1 MADNRRLNGV
11 IGALEEGRPAFTAFS
26 TPDIPSA
33 IAYSTNT
40 GYDGIVFE
48 MEHNPWDGP
57 VLRDCLQYML
67 NRSQIANSGSLA
79 PPVTPMV
86 RVPPNGNEMA
96 QWQAKQA
103 LDLGVYGVVWPHISS
118 VEEAYNAVAAC
129 RYPRM
134 SDAPLYEPA
143 GIRGDGPTA
152 ATRYWGLSQQDY
164 YKKADVWPL
173 APEGEILVILMIEDT
188 KGMAAL
194 SDILQNVP
202 GVGAVLIGE
211 GDLSQELGYPR
222 QYEHPIVLE
231 AMAEIVNTCKENK
244 VAVGHPHVN
253 AGNVQRILEEG
264 YTFLMAAPVRSTP
277 GLDKGLELSGRAGK
291 GDDKQAD
298 PAPSY

>member
-1 MADNRRLNGV
+1 MADIPRLNGV
-11 IGALEEGRPAFTAFS
+11 IAALAAGKPAFTAFS
-26 TPDIPSA
+26 TPDVPA
-33 IAYSTNT
+33 AVAYSTNT

-48 MEHNPWDGP
+48 MEHNPWDSL

-67 NRSQIANSGSLA
+67 NRGQIAKSGSLA
-79 PPVTPMV
+79 PAVTPMV

-134 SDAPLYEPA
+134 TNAPLYEPA
-143 GIRGDGPTA
+143 GIRGDGPTT
-152 ATRYWGLSQQDY
+152 ATCYWGLSQQEY
-164 YKKADVWPL
+164 YDRADVWPL
-173 APEGEILVILMIEDT
+173 APHGEILVILMIEDT
-188 KGMAAL
+188 KGIASL
-194 SDILQNVP
+194 SDILKNVP
-202 GVGAVLIGE
+202 GIGAVLIGE

-222 QYEHPIVLE
+222 QYEHPVVVE

-244 VAVGHPHVN
+244 VAVGHPHVT
-253 AGNVQRILEEG
+253 AGNVERILNEG

-277 GLDKGLELSGRAGK
+277 GLDKGLELSGRGVAAK
-291 GDDKQAD
+291 PSS

>member
-1 MADNRRLNGV
+1 MADIPRLNGV
-11 IGALEEGRPAFTAFS
+11 IAALAAGKPAFTAFS
-26 TPDIPSA
+26 TPDVPA
-33 IAYSTNT
+33 AVAYSTNT

-48 MEHNPWDGP
+48 MEHNPWDSL

-67 NRSQIANSGSLA
+67 NRGQIAKSGSLA
-79 PPVTPMV
+79 PAVTPMV

-134 SDAPLYEPA
+134 SNAPLYEPA
-143 GIRGDGPTA
+143 GIRGDGPTT
-152 ATRYWGLSQQDY
+152 ATRYWGLSQQEY
-164 YKKADVWPL
+164 YDRADVWPL
-173 APEGEILVILMIEDT
+173 APHGEILVILMIEDT
-188 KGMAAL
+188 KGIASL
-194 SDILQNVP
+194 SDILKNVP

-222 QYEHPIVLE
+222 QYEHPVVVE

-244 VAVGHPHVN
+244 VAVGHPHVT
-253 AGNVQRILEEG
+253 AGNVERILNEG

-277 GLDKGLELSGRAGK
+277 GLDKGLELSGRGVAAK
-291 GDDKQAD
+291 PSS